1 MMITLNALA
10 FLLGIS
16 LFQCLPDLPQFKWIS
31 ILVGILCFLI
41 FFKAPK
47 TLSLVIIG
55 FLWAFIQ
62 ASLLLSQR
70 LPLEIENKDLLIR
83 GTIVSIPIKDNRR
96 VQFLIVPE
104 NISLKEKV
112 WKPNLIKLSWYH
124 TPLPNLKVG
133 DKWQLTVR
141 LKHPRGFMNPG
152 GFDYEKL
159 LFHQKIQAIGYV
171 RPKGDNHFIT
181 SPKNSYPINQARQ
194 VLLEEL
200 DCTLAKDPYLG
211 IIQALTLGETNHI
224 TPEQWKILQRTG
236 TIHLVAISGLHIGLL
251 AGLVYFLG
259 KYLWSLRSAWLLIF
273 PAQSVAAMSA
283 LIAAFIYAALAG
295 FSIPTQRALI
305 MVALVMLGLLIKRP
319 ISITRTL
326 SIALFLI
333 LIWDPLAVLTSG
345 FWLSFSAVT
354 LLVFGIHRPLMK
366 TKITM
371 NSQTFNI
378 IYQFWQQWGH
388 AQWVIA
394 LGLMPLLI
402 YLFQKFSFISPVA
415 NLIAIPWME
424 FFIVPLLLLG
434 VLLLA
439 PFPILG
445 KVFLTIGSYLFT
457 LLWYFLTWCSHFP
470 LAQWTLIAPTLGTL
484 LLAVLGVL
492 LILAPMGI
500 PGRWLGII
508 GIIPLLVP
516 PQKQIEYGSLQFTLL
531 DVGQGLSSVVH
542 TQSHTLV
549 FDTGPKYSEKFNA
562 GDGIIAPFL
571 HNQGIQ
577 KIDTLII
584 SHGDN
589 DHAGGTLG
597 LLQHIPAKNILTGTP
612 SKFPEINIRSCLQGQ
627 HWHWDGVDFE
637 ILHPQIQSPYQGNN
651 QSCVLRITTGS
662 QHILLT
668 GDISNL
674 IEQKLINQSREKLAA
689 TVLVAPHH
697 GSAGSSSLE
706 FIAATHPK
714 YALFP
719 IGYQNQWHFPKP
731 EVIQRYLSQDVEIWD
746 TAYYGA
752 ITIHMTAHAIE
763 KPESFRQTYRHYWAE
778 N

>member
-1 MMITLNALA
+1 MIALNALA

-16 LFQCLPDLPQFKWIS
+16 IFQCLPDLPQFKWIF
-31 ILVGILCFLI
+31 ILIGILCLLI
-41 FFKAPK
+41 FFRTPK
-47 TLSLVIIG
+47 TLSLIIIG

-70 LPLEIENKDLLIR
+70 LPLEIENEDLPIS
-83 GTIVSIPIKDNRR
+83 GTIVSIPTKDHHR
-96 VQFLIVPE
+96 VQFLMDPE
-104 NISLKEKV
+104 NIFLKEKI

-124 TPLPNLKVG
+124 TPLLDLRVG
-133 DKWQLTVR
+133 DKYQLTVR
-141 LKHPRGFMNPG
+141 LKRPRGFMNPG
-152 GFDYEKL
+152 GFDYEKW
-159 LFHQKIQAIGYV
+159 LFHQKIQAVGYV
-171 RPKGDNHFIT
+171 RPKGDNHFII
-181 SPKNSYPINQARQ
+181 SPKSAYPIDRTRQ
-194 VLLEEL
+194 VLLEKL
-200 DCTLAKDPYLG
+200 DHTLIDDPYKG

-224 TPEQWKILQRTG
+224 TSEQWQVFQRTG

-259 KYLWSLRSAWLLIF
+259 KYLWSLRPTWLLIF

-283 LIAAFIYAALAG
+283 LVAAFIYAALAG

-305 MVALVMLGLLIKRP
+305 MVALVMLGLLIRRP
-319 ISITRTL
+319 ISIIRTL

-345 FWLSFSAVT
+345 FWLSFGAVS

-366 TKITM
+366 TKPTM
-371 NSQTFNI
+371 NSPIFNA
-378 IYQFWQQWGH
+378 IYQFWRWGH
-388 AQWVIA
+388 AQWVVT

-402 YLFQKFSFISPVA
+402 YQFQKFSLISPIA

-445 KVFLTIGSYLFT
+445 KTLLTIGSYLFT
-457 LLWYFLTWCSHFP
+457 PLWYFLIWCSHFS

-484 LLAVLGVL
+484 LLAILGIL
-492 LILAPMGI
+492 LILVPKGI

-508 GIIPLLVP
+508 GIIPLLTP
-516 PQKQIEYGSLQFTLL
+516 SQKQIEYGSLQFTLL
-531 DVGQGLSSVVH
+531 DVGQGLASVVS

-571 HNQGIQ
+571 YNQGIQ
-577 KIDTLII
+577 QIDTLII

-589 DHAGGTLG
+589 DHAGGMVR
-597 LLQHIPAKNILTGTP
+597 LLQRIPAKKILTGTP
-612 SKFPEINIRSCLQGQ
+612 SEFSEINIRSCVQGQ
-627 HWHWDGVDFE
+627 HWHWDGVGFE
-637 ILHPQIQSPYQGNN
+637 ILHPQIQSSYQGNN
-651 QSCVLRITTGS
+651 QSCVLQITIGS
-662 QHILLT
+662 QYILLT
-668 GDISNL
+668 GDIGKL
-674 IEQKLINQSREKLAA
+674 IEQKLISQYKDKLA
-689 TVLVAPHH
+689 TTILVAPHH
-697 GSAGSSSLE
+697 GSASSSSLE

-714 YALFP
+714 YVLFP
-719 IGYQNQWHFPKP
+719 VGYQNQWHFPKP
-731 EVIQRYLSQDVEIWD
+731 EVVQRYLNQDAEIWD

-752 ITIHMTAHAIE
+752 ITIHMTADTIK
-763 KPESFRQTYRHYWAE
+763 KPESFRQTYGHYWTE